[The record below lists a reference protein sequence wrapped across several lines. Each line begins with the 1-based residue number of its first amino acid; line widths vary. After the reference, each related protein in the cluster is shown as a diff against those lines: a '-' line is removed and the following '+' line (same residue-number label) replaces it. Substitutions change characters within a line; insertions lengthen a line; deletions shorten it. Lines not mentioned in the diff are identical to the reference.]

1 MVLAGRLFI
10 RVLFFFFDCRAFH
23 GNAFAAGAG
32 TGAGVGAAGGG
43 DDVLKAV
50 EKLKEI
56 MYFDVLQL
64 LGQGC
69 NGAVFK
75 VGARVCAS
83 ACFSFLSR
91 AVVPHSLLACR
102 LCPTYLLAYLL
113 ACLLACF
120 LSSSFPV

>member
-1 MVLAGRLFI
+1 
-10 RVLFFFFDCRAFH
+10 
-23 GNAFAAGAG
+23 
-32 TGAGVGAAGGG
+32 VGAAGGG

-56 MYFDVLQL
+56 MYFEVLQL

-75 VGARVCAS
+75 VGRARVRV
-83 ACFSFLSR
+83 FF
-91 AVVPHSLLACR
+91 VFVPRGCPPNSLLTRPLRPRCV
-102 LCPTYLLAYLL
+102 LLAWLLTCSL

-120 LSSSFPV
+120 IIPCVSRQKWCTRPWPTACSWR